1 MSALFILGNGFDLAH
16 AMPTKYSDF
25 RKELIRNYP
34 DAETYKNSLF
44 DLDAFLEMTED
55 EFSAEVL
62 LSVMDLASGEEW
74 NDFENA
80 LGRIDLSYKFPEF
93 EGAED
98 AEDHEEEMKGYLL
111 AVNMISSCIIHCSK
125 YWQDFFR
132 CWIRE
137 IEQKLESGI
146 YTPKSTLVDLF
157 SEPSNKYF
165 TFNYTKTLQ
174 VMYGIKKVTH
184 IHNRVGQK
192 LVFGHPYD
200 DIMYGDLSDNRVP
213 IGSSTLDDL
222 LMSFRKD
229 TTKQTK
235 KYRDF
240 FKSLDHTVDKVYSYG
255 FSYSPVDSI
264 YIKMIIQRISPNAVW
279 YFTEYDTSDK
289 EALRIKKV
297 KLRRYGFKGSFG
309 TYQG

>member
-1 MSALFILGNGFDLAH
+1 
-16 AMPTKYSDF
+16 
-25 RKELIRNYP
+25 
-34 DAETYKNSLF
+34 
-44 DLDAFLEMTED
+44 
-55 EFSAEVL
+55 
-62 LSVMDLASGEEW
+62 
-74 NDFENA
+74 
-80 LGRIDLSYKFPEF
+80 
-93 EGAED
+93 
-98 AEDHEEEMKGYLL
+98 
-111 AVNMISSCIIHCSK
+111 
-125 YWQDFFR
+125 
-132 CWIRE
+132 
-137 IEQKLESGI
+137 
-146 YTPKSTLVDLF
+146 
-157 SEPSNKYF
+157 
-165 TFNYTKTLQ
+165 
-174 VMYGIKKVTH
+174 
-184 IHNRVGQK
+184 
-192 LVFGHPYD
+192 
-200 DIMYGDLSDNRVP
+200 MYGDLSDNRVP